1 MAGWYNDRIS
11 WLWLGWLM
19 ASGAVLLLLRLVGT
33 RGIFGAVVQVSAIGL
48 LMMGERLGVWSHH
61 EFLAK
66 LSIGVT
72 FALAIMLFKRREEIS
87 PLGAVGAAMAG
98 VAVLA
103 RMPLSWAISIAF
115 LLGWG
120 NLASQLHSRNA
131 STESAS
137 VRRDLTDLMPALT
150 ALATALIVYPRE
162 PLTTI
167 VVFAPLSFVLNDVFA
182 SEFGPFL
189 PSQARLLPRFSAV
202 PHGTPGAVSPVG
214 TMMGLVGSAF
224 AALGAY
230 AYAGLRSAMA
240 VLIAGQVAA
249 FLDTCLQRGHWFA
262 RMARRNEIVNFVSA
276 LTATL
281 LGVVIACSR

>member
-1 MAGWYNDRIS
+1 MAEWCNDRIS
-11 WLWLGWLM
+11 WLWFGWLM
-19 ASGAVLLLLRLVGT
+19 TSGAVIFLLRLVGT
-33 RGIFGAVVQVSAIGL
+33 RAISGAIVQVSAIGL
-48 LMMGERLGVWSHH
+48 LMMGERLGAWSHH

-66 LSIGVT
+66 LSIGMT
-72 FALAIMLFKRREEIS
+72 FALAIMLFMRREEIS

-131 STESAS
+131 PTESAS
-137 VRRDLTDLMPALT
+137 VRRDLTDLIPALA
-150 ALATALIVYPRE
+150 ALASALSVYPRE
-162 PLTTI
+162 PLTTLA
-167 VVFAPLSFVLNDVFA
+167 VFAPLSFVLNDVFA

-189 PSQARLLPRFSAV
+189 ASQARLLPRLSVV

-214 TMMGLVGSAF
+214 TTMGLLGSAF

-230 AYAGLRSAMA
+230 AYAGRSSALA

-249 FLDTCLQRGHWFA
+249 VLDTCLQRGHWLA

-281 LGVVIACSR
+281 VSVVIAYLL